1 MLLIHIKCDV
11 LAVDISDLDCANRRF
26 LQLTF
31 TNVAKVAQKVTLE
44 QVLTDANDLSDRDC
58 NLQVRHMVGSVIFL
72 INVGGLEEEKSL
84 CWRIQLDCLV
94 LIDRIHNVS
103 WMIFSIY
110 HSLEEYTRSY
120 FNHFQ
125 AVCVNFELRK
135 FDLPNITVVLGLKQ
149 ILSLFAKTEF

>member
-1 MLLIHIKCDV
+1 MLLIHNKCDV

-31 TNVAKVAQKVTLE
+31 TNVAKVAQKVTFK
-44 QVLTDANDLSDRDC
+44 QVLTGANDLSDRDC
-58 NLQVRHMVGSVIFL
+58 NLQVRYMVGSVIFM

-94 LIDRIHNVS
+94 LVDRIHNVS
-103 WMIFSIY
+103 WLIFSTY
-110 HSLEEYTRSY
+110 HCLEKYTRSY

-125 AVCVNFELRK
+125 TICVFLRLRK